1 MKRGAGEFGN
11 GMGEMLREP
20 VKPGREQ
27 CAAEKDHDNVDDQRP
42 KWPHDLM
49 INAVAIHA
57 KREFVLPDANIV
69 RLNFRRDRFYWLL
82 WKGYDMQLAEMAKD
96 SQSATDA
103 EQTAQ
108 KKFGRFYLQERLN
121 DGGMAEIWLVTDG
134 RGKPYALRRLRDG
147 LRFNLLARRRF
158 LRGCEVLSHLNQSE
172 YVVGYVEHGKM
183 EGTLYM
189 LMDYVEAEN
198 LKMLFGRHDPVL
210 TENVAQILIDMALG
224 LTDVHESGYMH
235 LDFKPENVLVSRNGS
250 VRLIDFDLAQPIPEK
265 PKKMS
270 KNPGTPA
277 YMAPEQLQR
286 KPIDPRADI
295 FAYGVA
301 AYELVTNLKP
311 FAGDTPGEILAH
323 QLDLSGPTPP
333 REHNADLPAAL
344 EKVILKCI
352 ARDPDRRYP
361 FMSVLVRD
369 LQNAL
374 YL

>member
-1 MKRGAGEFGN
+1 
-11 GMGEMLREP
+11 
-20 VKPGREQ
+20 
-27 CAAEKDHDNVDDQRP
+27 
-42 KWPHDLM
+42 
-49 INAVAIHA
+49 
-57 KREFVLPDANIV
+57 
-69 RLNFRRDRFYWLL
+69 
-82 WKGYDMQLAEMAKD
+82 MQLMKMANGL
-96 SQSATDA
+96 QSTAGSEGAT
-103 EQTAQ
+103 QS
-108 KKFGRFYLQERLN
+108 KFGRFYLQELLN
-121 DGGMAEIWLVTDG
+121 NGGMAEIWLATDG

-147 LRFNLLARRRF
+147 LRFNLLERRRF
-158 LRGCEVLSHLNQSE
+158 IRGCEVLSHLNQSE

-183 EGTLYM
+183 EGKLYV

-224 LTDVHESGYMH
+224 LADVHESGYMH
-235 LDFKPENVLVSRNGS
+235 LDFKPENVLVSRNGN

-270 KNPGTPA
+270 KNPGTPS

-286 KPIDPRADI
+286 KPIDARADI

-301 AYELVTNLKP
+301 AYELLTNRKP
-311 FAGDTPGEILAH
+311 FDGETPGEILAR
-323 QLDLSGPTPP
+323 QLDLTGPTPP
-333 REHNADLPAAL
+333 REYNPDLPAAL
-344 EKVILKCI
+344 EKVVLKCI

-361 FMSVLVRD
+361 FMGVLVRD

>member
-1 MKRGAGEFGN
+1 M
-11 GMGEMLREP
+11 
-20 VKPGREQ
+20 
-27 CAAEKDHDNVDDQRP
+27 
-42 KWPHDLM
+42 
-49 INAVAIHA
+49 
-57 KREFVLPDANIV
+57 
-69 RLNFRRDRFYWLL
+69 
-82 WKGYDMQLAEMAKD
+82 
-96 SQSATDA
+96 T
-103 EQTAQ
+103 Q
-108 KKFGRFYLQERLN
+108 KKFGRFYLQELLN
-121 DGGMAEIWLVTDG
+121 NGGMAEIWLVTDG
-134 RGKPYALRRLRDG
+134 RGKPFALRRLRDG

-158 LRGCEVLSHLNQSE
+158 RHGCEVLSHLNQSE
-172 YVVGYVEHGKM
+172 HVVGYVEHGRM
-183 EGTLYM
+183 DGTLFM

-198 LKMLFGRHDPVL
+198 LKMLFGRQDPVL

-250 VRLIDFDLAQPIPEK
+250 VRLIDFDLALPIPEK
-265 PKKMS
+265 PKKLS
-270 KNPGTPA
+270 KNPGTPS

-301 AYELVTNLKP
+301 AYELVTNQKP
-311 FAGDTPGEILAH
+311 FPGDTPGEILAR
-323 QLDLSGPTPP
+323 QLDSSGPTPP
-333 REHNADLPAAL
+333 REHNPDIPAVL
-344 EKVILKCI
+344 EKVILKCL